1 MTTVLITGGTGM
13 IGKVLTKELLARN
26 YRVIILTRDQKISNR
41 PAPISN
47 LVYSNWDIEK
57 QTIDNS
63 VIQQADYIIHLAGA
77 GIADHRWTEKRKKEI
92 VDSRVKSS
100 ELIIKALKQNPNK
113 VKAVV
118 SASAIGWY
126 GTDPVIPN
134 PKPFTEID
142 EADESFLGETCK
154 LWESSI
160 EPVAGQGIRL
170 VKLRTGIVLSN
181 EGGALKEFKKPLR
194 FGISAILSN
203 GRQVVSWIHIDD
215 LVQAYIYALQN
226 ENMHGVYNAVAPNPV
241 PNKKLILQMGKK
253 IKGSFFIP
261 VHVPSLLLE
270 FMLGDMSIEIL
281 KSTTV
286 SCNKI
291 LAAGFIF
298 IYPTIAAALL
308 NLRETADVSREA

>member
-47 LVYSNWDIEK
+47 LAYSNWDIEE

-63 VIQQADYIIHLAGA
+63 VMQQADYIIHLAGA

-126 GTDPVIPN
+126 GADPVIPN
-134 PKPFTEID
+134 LKPFTEVD
-142 EADESFLGETCK
+142 DADESFLGEACK

-160 EPVAGQGIRL
+160 EPVTGQGIRL

-181 EGGALKEFKKPLR
+181 DGGALKEFKKPLR

-215 LVQAYIYALQN
+215 LVQAYLYSLQN
-226 ENMHGVYNAVAPNPV
+226 QNMNGVYNAVAPNPV
-241 PNKKLILQMGKK
+241 PNRKLILQIGKK

-261 VHVPSLLLE
+261 IHVPSLLLE

-286 SCNKI
+286 SCDKI
-291 LAAGFIF
+291 LAAGFSF
-298 IYPTIAAALL
+298 IYPTIGSALL
-308 NLRETADVSREA
+308 NLRK